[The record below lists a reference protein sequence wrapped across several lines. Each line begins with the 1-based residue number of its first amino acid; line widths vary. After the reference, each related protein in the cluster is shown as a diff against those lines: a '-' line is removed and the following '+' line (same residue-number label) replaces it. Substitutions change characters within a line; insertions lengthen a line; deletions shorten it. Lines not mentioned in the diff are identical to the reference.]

1 MQRHKLKPLT
11 LVLLCLCALKS
22 NAAPAPLKIDPNTP
36 IQIQADSASFDQTK
50 QEAIHIG
57 NVVLTQGSHEVHANR
72 LSIKKDIKGNL
83 TVITAIGE
91 PATFSGKRQNDP
103 NPVYA
108 TAKTIYYYPD
118 KQLVVLEG
126 SATLDHQQD
135 KFRGPVLSYQ
145 LDKQIINATKQSD
158 ERPIITIHP
167 RA

>member
-1 MQRHKLKPLT
+1 MQHH
-11 LVLLCLCALKS
+11 LLNRYLLALCFFSCSALG
-22 NAAPAPLKIDPNTP
+22 APAPIKIDPTTP

-50 QEAIHIG
+50 QEAVHSG
-57 NVVLTQGSHEVHANR
+57 NVILTQGSHELHADT
-72 LSIKKDIKGNL
+72 LTLKKDLKGHL
-83 TVITAIGE
+83 HVITAIGQ
-91 PATFSGKRQNDP
+91 PASFYGKRQNDE

-126 SATLDHQQD
+126 SATLEHQKD

-145 LDKQIINATKQSD
+145 LDKQVINATKQSD

>member
-1 MQRHKLKPLT
+1 MKHHIKPLIFM
-11 LVLLCLCALKS
+11 LCLCAL
-22 NAAPAPLKIDPNTP
+22 NAYATPAPIKIDPTSP

-50 QEAIHIG
+50 QEAVHTG
-57 NVVLTQGSHEVHANR
+57 NVILTQGTHELHADT
-72 LSIKKDIKGNL
+72 LTLKKDLKGQLN
-83 TVITAIGE
+83 VITAIGN
-91 PATFSGKRQNDP
+91 PATFNGKRQNDP

-126 SATLDHQQD
+126 SATIEHQKD

>member
-1 MQRHKLKPLT
+1 MQRHKFKALT
-11 LVLLCLCALKS
+11 LLLLCLCTFKS
-22 NAAPAPLKIDPNTP
+22 YANPAPLKIDPNQP
-36 IQIQADSASFDQTK
+36 IQIQADSASFDQSK
-50 QEAIHIG
+50 QEAVHTG
-57 NVVLTQGSHEVHANR
+57 NVILTQGTHELHANR

-91 PATFSGKRQNDP
+91 PATFTGKRQNDI

-126 SATLDHQQD
+126 TATLDHQQD

>member
-1 MQRHKLKPLT
+1 MKHHIKPLIFM
-11 LVLLCLCALKS
+11 LCLCTF
-22 NAAPAPLKIDPNTP
+22 NVYGTPAPIKIDPTSP
-36 IQIQADSASFDQTK
+36 IQIQADTASFDQTK
-50 QEAIHIG
+50 QEAVHTG
-57 NVVLTQGSHEVHANR
+57 NVILTQGTHVLHADT
-72 LSIKKDIKGNL
+72 LTLKKDLKGQLN
-83 TVITAIGE
+83 VITAIGN
-91 PATFSGKRQNDP
+91 PATFDGKRQNDP

-118 KQLVVLEG
+118 KQLIVLEG
-126 SATLDHQQD
+126 SATIEHQQD

>member
-1 MQRHKLKPLT
+1 MF
-11 LVLLCLCALKS
+11 VMWSFYCGS
-22 NAAPAPLKIDPNTP
+22 VFAAPAPLKIDPKTP

-50 QEAIHIG
+50 QEAVHIG
-57 NVVLTQGSHEVHANR
+57 NVILTQGTHELHSER
-72 LSIKKDIKGNL
+72 LTIKKDIKGRL
-83 TVITAIGE
+83 TVITAVGA
-91 PATFSGKRQNDP
+91 PASFTGKRQNDP

-118 KQLVVLEG
+118 KQLLVLEG
-126 SATLDHQQD
+126 DATLEHQQD

-158 ERPIITIHP
+158 QRPIITIHP